1 MSKWKID
8 IQHKRETKRITV
20 TNPVPDTKVGAE
32 DSALASMGWKRD
44 DCASIDVFEYCPSV
58 VEPEPEPEPKR
69 RLVIENAEPAPKE
82 TAPSIDEQEDEAPPV
97 PAKKKAR
104 TKKARRK

>member
-20 TNPVPDTKVGAE
+20 TNPVPDTRTGAE

-58 VEPEPEPEPKR
+58 VEPEPEPKR

-82 TAPSIDEQEDEAPPV
+82 TAPSIDEQEDEAPPA